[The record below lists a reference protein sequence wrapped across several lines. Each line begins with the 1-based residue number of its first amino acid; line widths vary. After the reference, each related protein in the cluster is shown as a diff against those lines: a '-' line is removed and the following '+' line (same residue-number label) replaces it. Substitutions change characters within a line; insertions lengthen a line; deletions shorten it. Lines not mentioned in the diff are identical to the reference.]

1 MATRRHILT
10 TLGAATLAASLP
22 AAALTAATECKTI
35 IPKRTLGRTG
45 HMVTPLAL
53 GGQAALMWTPPGTD
67 PADIIVRA
75 VELGVNYLDT
85 SNLYADSQLHYGEA
99 FRRMNLIPG
108 KSGYNTALREHLYLA
123 TKTRQRYGNVADPTG
138 QTAVTDLKRSLS
150 QMFGDGKGA
159 FPEGVYVDCMQM
171 HDVTT
176 PADLEQAYTALTA
189 RGGKMPEK
197 IGAFVTLLDYRDGTN
212 YTGLNPDRHRWI
224 RHIGITGHWATVL
237 MEALRR
243 DEGQDLDTLLVPL
256 NVADMQYIATQ
267 TNLLP
272 LAMGRGMGV
281 IAMKVFA
288 DGILV
293 GKERRWTRGPDD
305 VITSVGDTRGR
316 LDYREMIR
324 YTLSQAGVSCVVIG
338 IGHIDRKDPR
348 KDQLVA
354 DLAAAIDAPMTPEE
368 CANMDRLAGEIYGA
382 TTNMFQQRA
391 RGLVQPTDIRLTNEN
406 GRVTVSWQSGYAG
419 VRPIRS
425 WQIISGGKTLLTIP
439 YRTQLT
445 MAPLKAYLDPG
456 DIRDGKVAVVA
467 SETA

>member
-1 MATRRHILT
+1 MATRRQILT
-10 TLGAATLAASLP
+10 TFGAATLAGSLP
-22 AAALTAATECKTI
+22 AAAATESKTI

-45 HMVTPLAL
+45 RLVTPLAL
-53 GGQAALMWTPPGTD
+53 GGQAALMWTPPGID

-99 FRRMNLIPG
+99 FRRMNLVPG
-108 KSGYNTALREHLYLA
+108 QPGYNAALREQLYLA
-123 TKTRQRYGNVADPTG
+123 TKTRQRFGNVADAAG
-138 QTAVTDLKRSLS
+138 QTAVTDIKRSLS

-159 FPEGVYVDCMQM
+159 FPEGAYLDCMQM

-176 PADLEQAYTALTA
+176 PADLEEAYTALA
-189 RGGKMPEK
+189 MRGGKMPGK
-197 IGAFVTLLDYRDGTN
+197 IGTFVTLLDYRDGTN
-212 YTGLNPDRHRWI
+212 YTGLNPEHRRWI

-237 MEALRR
+237 MEAIRR

-256 NVADMQYIATQ
+256 NVADMQYIPTQ

-272 LAMGRGMGV
+272 LALGRGMGV

-293 GKERRWTRGPDD
+293 GKERGWTRGPDD
-305 VITSVGDTRGR
+305 VITAVGDTRGR
-316 LDYREMIR
+316 LDYRDMIR
-324 YTLSQAGVSCVVIG
+324 YTLSQAGVSCAVIG
-338 IGHIDRKDPR
+338 IGHIDRQDPR

-354 DLAAAIDAPMTPEE
+354 DLAAAIDAPMTQEE
-368 CANMDRLAGEIYGA
+368 CAAMDKAAAQAYNA
-382 TTNMFQQRA
+382 NTNMFQQKA
-391 RGLVQPTDIRLTNEN
+391 RGLVQPTEITLTSEN

-419 VRPIRS
+419 VKPIRS

-445 MAPLKAYLDPG
+445 TAPLKAYLDAG
-456 DIRDGKVAVVA
+456 AVRDGKVAVVA